1 MLSRMINLR
10 LILLLAALVN
20 MSIEA
25 QTPAPKNPFF
35 QLDARAKRALVEK
48 ASTLKPG
55 DSYQSVTDRLGAPT
69 HDQKIARKEGSR
81 VVGRSLS
88 YYAVIWQSGLVN
100 ELHDELV
107 EVYLDERD
115 LVRSV
120 HIRVTLE

>member
-1 MLSRMINLR
+1 MTKLL
-10 LILLLAALVN
+10 LVLLLAASVN
-20 MSIEA
+20 ISAEA
-25 QTPAPKNPFF
+25 QTPAPKHPFF
-35 QLDARAKRALVEK
+35 QLDAQAKRALVKK

-69 HDQKIARKEGSR
+69 HDQKMMRKESSR

-107 EVYLDERD
+107 EVYLDEHD

-120 HIRVTLE
+120 HIRVSLK

>member
-1 MLSRMINLR
+1 MTKLL
-10 LILLLAALVN
+10 LFLLLATSGSMTVG
-20 MSIEA
+20 A
-25 QTPAPKNPFF
+25 QSPAPKHPFF
-35 QLDARAKRALVEK
+35 QLDSKAKRALVEK

-69 HDQKIARKEGSR
+69 HDQRVARKESSR

-88 YYAVIWQSGLVN
+88 YYAVIWESGLVN

-107 EVYLDERD
+107 EVYLDKRD